1 LNAERKKPYSY
12 LLLKKEK
19 FMADNEKKTSE
30 QEENEKA
37 GKLSGL
43 GAGVITGAAIGTSIM
58 PIVGT
63 FAGALVGGVVGSEV
77 GKKYGGQLLNK
88 FGAKEQSQESKEK
101 PNVRAELERLA
112 KLHKQGVLD
121 DAEFKAA
128 KAKLLNL

>member
-1 LNAERKKPYSY
+1 MENDKQKTDER
-12 LLLKKEK
+12 
-19 FMADNEKKTSE
+19 
-30 QEENEKA
+30 EENERA

-58 PIVGT
+58 PVVGT

-77 GKKYGGQLLNK
+77 GKKVGGQLLDK
-88 FGAKEQSQESKEK
+88 FGGKEK
-101 PNVRAELERLA
+101 SAANVAKKADVTAELERLA